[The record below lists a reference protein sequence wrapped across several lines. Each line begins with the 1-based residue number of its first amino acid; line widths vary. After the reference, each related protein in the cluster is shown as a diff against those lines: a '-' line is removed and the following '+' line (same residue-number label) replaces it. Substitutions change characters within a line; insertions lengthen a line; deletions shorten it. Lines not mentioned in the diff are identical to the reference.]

1 MNLSRFFKSSAFR
14 FAVIYMVL
22 FGTSVCGVLGFEY
35 WQTARVIG
43 TQTDTTIEVETQ
55 GLAEHYREFGLA
67 QLIFVIKERARNN
80 PNLQSIYLLTS
91 ADYTPLA
98 GNLSAWPA
106 QAKGA
111 PAWFDFRI
119 ETTDTKGNKVERPAR
134 AQTFLLPDRFHLL
147 VGREMT
153 ERQQFQALITNA
165 LFWGLVLTLALGLL
179 GGVLMSRHV
188 LARIEV
194 INRGSRAILD
204 GDLQRRMPITGSGD
218 EFDRLSENLNAML
231 DQIERLMAGMR
242 GVTNDIA
249 HDLRSPINRLR
260 SRLEITLME
269 KPGLDEMKAVMED
282 TIEEADAI
290 LETFNA
296 TLDIALAESGVL
308 RDKFETV
315 NLSEIVHDAAEL
327 YEPVAAEKNEIL
339 LCVPGKNLSL
349 KGNRHLLFRALVN
362 LLDNAIKYAPENG
375 TISIEASESKTAV
388 TVAIADNGPG
398 IPPEQREQALK
409 RFTRLEASRS
419 APGSGL
425 GLALVAAIVRLH
437 AADLRLEDNGPGLR
451 VVLTFPK
458 TQ

>member
-1 MNLSRFFKSSAFR
+1 
-14 FAVIYMVL
+14 MVL

-80 PNLQSIYLLTS
+80 PNLQSIYLLTDPNL
-91 ADYTPLA
+91 APLA
-98 GNLSAWPA
+98 GNLSAWPT
-106 QAKGA
+106 QAGGS
-111 PAWFDFRI
+111 PSWFDFRI

-134 AQTFLLPDRFHLL
+134 AQTFVLPDNFHLL

-165 LFWGLVLTLALGLL
+165 LFWGLILTLALGML

-188 LARIEV
+188 LSRIEA

-204 GDLQRRMPITGSGD
+204 GDLQRRMPISGSGD

-242 GVTNDIA
+242 EVTNDIA

-260 SRLEITLME
+260 SRLEVTLMKE
-269 KPGLDEMKAVMED
+269 PGPDELRSVMED
-282 TIEEADAI
+282 TIEEADTI

-296 TLDIALAESGVL
+296 ILDIALAESGVL
-308 RDKFETV
+308 RDRFETV
-315 NLSEIVHDAAEL
+315 DLSEVVQDVTEL
-327 YEPVAAEKNEIL
+327 YEPLAAEKNESL
-339 LCVPGKNLSL
+339 TCMPGEHLTV
-349 KGNRHLLFRALVN
+349 KGNRHLLFRALAN
-362 LLDNAIKYAPENG
+362 LLDNAIKYAPEHG
-375 TISIEASESKTAV
+375 TISIEASAEKSGVVVSV
-388 TVAIADNGPG
+388 TDNGPG

-409 RFTRLEASRS
+409 RFTRLETSRS
-419 APGSGL
+419 AAGSGL
-425 GLALVAAIVRLH
+425 GLALVAAIARLH
-437 AADLRLEDNGPGLR
+437 AADLKLEDNAPGLR
-451 VVLTFPK
+451 VVLAFPK